1 MERKWDWTEATIWQA
16 RLGALEQAA
25 LRGVSQW
32 AQMAGHLYHSP
43 AQGLKEYSLSSKV
56 KTDPKGPKS
65 GRPLT
70 NHTVGS
76 WAASPFLKGDL
87 GRHFHVGRSSHCL
100 GCWFRRIWRKCCS
113 SVGLGKWRHHDCLR
127 LQPWLLSKEE
137 RPTCQESALLK

>member
-1 MERKWDWTEATIWQA
+1 
-16 RLGALEQAA
+16 
-25 LRGVSQW
+25 
-32 AQMAGHLYHSP
+32 MAGHLYHSP
-43 AQGLKEYSLSSKV
+43 TQGLKEYSLSSKV
-56 KTDPKGPKS
+56 KTDPKGPKN

-100 GCWFRRIWRKCCS
+100 GCWFRRIWRKCWN

-137 RPTCQESALLK
+137 SPPARNLPCLNRLSPKAPPPLTNSVLYSCFSSFF